1 MEGGQ
6 KCVVLEPL
14 WWSSGWDSTLPLQ
27 EVGVQSLVGELRSH
41 MSSQKKMCGAL
52 IPYDCGL
59 TRGGRTMRKLSL
71 HH

>member
-41 MSSQKKMCGAL
+41 MSSQKKKCVG
-52 IPYDCGL
+52 P
-59 TRGGRTMRKLSL
+59 
-71 HH
+71 